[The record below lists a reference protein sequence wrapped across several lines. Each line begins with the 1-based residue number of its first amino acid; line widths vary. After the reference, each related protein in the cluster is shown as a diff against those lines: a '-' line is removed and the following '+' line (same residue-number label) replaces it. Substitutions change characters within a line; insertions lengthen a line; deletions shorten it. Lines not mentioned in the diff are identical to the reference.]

1 MASIPGGQY
10 NVLAQGGQQV
20 NVVTTSDGNHL
31 PPPVLGQFN
40 LEVITGGSIP
50 PGIPAGYQGVAVLSD
65 NGKII
70 NMAYGDWAL
79 QVTGDR
85 TVIGG
90 AGHDTIYGGDA
101 PTLII
106 GGSGPD
112 LIYGGSGPD
121 TIMGGSGPDTI
132 FGGTGDELIFGGSG
146 SALLFG
152 GDGRGTI
159 LGGRGADTIHGGGG
173 GGLRSP
179 RERPPPALRGRRKG
193 DGRRRRGGRRDL

>member
-20 NVVTTSDGNHL
+20 NVVTTSDGNNL
-31 PPPVLGQFN
+31 PPPILGQFN

-65 NGKII
+65 NGQTI

-79 QVTGDR
+79 HVTGDP

-106 GGSGPD
+106 GGSGPETN
-112 LIYGGSGPD
+112 I
-121 TIMGGSGPDTI
+121 GGSGPDTI
-132 FGGTGDELIFGGSG
+132 FGGSG
-146 SALLFG
+146 SALIFG
-152 GDGRGTI
+152 GDGR
-159 LGGRGADTIHGGGG
+159 DTIQGGTGPTTIYGG
-173 GGLRSP
+173 N
-179 RERPPPALRGRRKG
+179 
-193 DGRRRRGGRRDL
+193 